1 MALRARAHPRLPD
14 RAGSDDART
23 RVLETSYDLF
33 SRLGVVGVGIDRIVD
48 EAGVAKMS
56 LYRHFPSKRELAI
69 AFLELREERWTRGWL
84 GSEIERVSDSP
95 GERLLAVFDVL
106 DVWFH
111 SRRYEGC
118 SFIRTIHEVQAPTD
132 PVHQQAV
139 HHLAVIR
146 GILEELA
153 ALAGVREPARTAYQ
167 VQLLMMGAIVSATR
181 GDREAARRA
190 RPLVEVIL
198 KRQA

>member
-1 MALRARAHPRLPD
+1 MEPRARAHPRRPD
-14 RAGSDDART
+14 RAADDDART

-33 SRLGVVGVGIDRIVD
+33 SRFGVVSVGIDRIVD

-56 LYRHFPSKRELAI
+56 LYRHFPSKRELVI

-84 GSEIERVSDSP
+84 ESEIERVSDTP
-95 GERLLAVFDVL
+95 GERLLVLFDVL
-106 DVWFH
+106 DVWFR

-118 SFIRTIHEVQAPTD
+118 AFIRTVHEVQAPTD
-132 PVHQQAV
+132 PVHKQAV
-139 HHLAVIR
+139 RHIEVIR

-153 ALAGVREPARTAYQ
+153 TLAGVTEPARTSYQ

-181 GDREAARRA
+181 GDRDAARRA